1 MTATNE
7 FDAREFRSALGTF
20 TTGVTIVTTLAA
32 NGERVGLTANS
43 FNSVSLDP
51 PMVLWSLAKT
61 SASLDV
67 FKNASHWA
75 VHILADDQ
83 DALSNTFAKKGA
95 DKFADIE
102 VTEGISGIPLLPG
115 CTAVMQ
121 CKTEYAYEGGDHIIF
136 VGRVLDF
143 ARQDKKPL
151 VFLQGR
157 YAVAAGKPSPEEVQN
172 ATTTSFSSNALDY
185 LLPRAHYQIY
195 MRVRAHHESLGLNDP
210 QYFVLCSLSA
220 QNHRARGEINT
231 MFSTT
236 GHRITQTDID
246 SLVERKLITTGQSG
260 NDLILSLTVDG
271 KNLAMKVIAHSKSIE
286 ADILG
291 QFEVWEAVQLKSLL
305 KRLVEITDTGLPAM
319 WEDSQR
325 E

>member
-1 MTATNE
+1 MPATNE
-7 FDAREFRSALGTF
+7 FDAREFRNALGTF
-20 TTGVTIVTTLAA
+20 TTGVTIVTTLAE
-32 NGERVGLTANS
+32 NGDRVGLTANS

-61 SASLDV
+61 SGSLDV
-67 FKNASHWA
+67 FKQAKHWA

-83 DALSNTFAKKGA
+83 DNLSNTFAKKGM
-95 DKFADIE
+95 DKF
-102 VTEGISGIPLLPG
+102 EGIDCAEGIGGIPLLPG

-143 ARQDKKPL
+143 ARQEKKPL

-157 YAVAAGKPSPEEVQN
+157 YAVAAGKPSLEEVQS
-172 ATTTSFSSNALDY
+172 ATITSFSSNALDY

-220 QNHRARGEINT
+220 QNYRAHGEINA
-231 MFSTT
+231 MFSIT
-236 GHRITQTDID
+236 GHKITQGDID
-246 SLVERKLITTGQSG
+246 SLVDRKLITTQHQD
-260 NDLILSLTVDG
+260 NELMLSLTEDG
-271 KNLAMKVIAHSKSIE
+271 KDLAMKVIAHSKSIE

-291 QFEVWEAVQLKSLL
+291 QFEIWEAVQLKSLL
-305 KRLVEITDTGLPAM
+305 RRLVQITDTGLPPM
-319 WEDSQR
+319 WENNPQG
-325 E
+325 